1 MIRDDFEYYTAHQ
14 DEIVNGHIDEFV
26 VIKDSHVLGY
36 YTYEAEAFEAM
47 KTHELGTFIVKKCRQ
62 RGTDVVT
69 YYNNR
74 VSFA

>member
-1 MIRDDFEYYTAHQ
+1 VIKDDFEYYTAHQ

-26 VIKDSHVLGY
+26 VIKDSRVLGY
-36 YTYEAEAFEAM
+36 YVEEAKAFEAM
-47 KTHELGTFIVKKCRQ
+47 KAHELGTFIVKKCRL
-62 RGTDVVT
+62 RGTDMVT